1 MIQMR
6 LSTKRRTGMTVRT
19 GVLLLCLIIV
29 LVPFYII
36 VINSFK
42 PYAEIAKNIFA
53 WPGENFTLVNY
64 ENAWRHLNF
73 ANSLKNTAVITILS
87 NFGGV
92 VF

>member
-36 VINSFK
+36 VIQ
-42 PYAEIAKNIFA
+42 
-53 WPGENFTLVNY
+53 
-64 ENAWRHLNF
+64 
-73 ANSLKNTAVITILS
+73 SLKEISRQIKR
-87 NFGGV
+87 G
-92 VF
+92 